1 MTRSTPRTVP
11 PSQSSSSSAA
21 SSSASARSSS
31 PPSSAARGPRPGDV
45 VRGPLAAGRET
56 VESVVI
62 AFTLAL
68 LFRAFEAEAFVIPT
82 GSMAPTLMG
91 RHKDLA
97 CESCG
102 RDFRVGSSAEEDD
115 QSQSLRTEA
124 ARLERE
130 LAELKGSDGGAG
142 LAGRE
147 ERRRRIEML
156 ESDHGPIGQLRSR
169 LAGKMVPAARC
180 PNCGHV
186 TRLVQGDGAQTTYD
200 PRYPSFSGDRILV
213 NKFAYD
219 FSEPRRWD
227 VVVFKYPEEAKT
239 NYIKRLVGLP
249 GETLSIIGGDI
260 WTSRAA
266 DAAPAIARKPPAT
279 MRAML
284 QCVHDSRHVSP
295 ELVRAGWPRRWCDWS
310 PPGIDAAVRW
320 TTPDDGRTFAV
331 EAAGAAVP
339 ATLRYRHLVPTAED
353 WQAVERGEPVATR
366 AKPGLVDDFQPYNA
380 IATRPHWVGDLAI
393 EFGLEVA
400 RHTDGRVAVDL
411 VEAGRVHRCTFDLAT
426 GTATL
431 APAGGAE
438 PGTGGLDATAPRAA
452 TPVKGA
458 GSWRILFAN
467 VDDELSLFVNDR
479 RMAFDRPTTWSQP
492 PAEVAGTRPAL
503 VEAVPGTAEPSD
515 LAPVGITALAADVQ
529 VRNLRLL
536 RDTYYIGAVDVGAR
550 PGEILEEDRLEFAL
564 EADQFFV
571 LGDNS
576 AASKDSRLWLEGH
589 HVDRELLI
597 GRALAIFWPHAV
609 APSWAIPLKIGG
621 AELRLPSWPNFGR
634 MRFVR

>member
-1 MTRSTPRTVP
+1 MTRSASPSPAAAGSIAPATSGGRRTP
-11 PSQSSSSSAA
+11 A
-21 SSSASARSSS
+21 
-31 PPSSAARGPRPGDV
+31 GPRPGDI
-45 VRGPLAAGRET
+45 VRGPLAYGRET

-97 CESCG
+97 CESCS

-130 LAELKGSDGGAG
+130 LSDLKGNDGGPG

-147 ERRRRIEML
+147 ERQRRIDHL
-156 ESDHGPIGQLRSR
+156 ESAHGPIGQLRSR

-186 TRLVQGDGAQTTYD
+186 TRLVQGEGPQMAYD

-219 FSEPRRWD
+219 FAEPRRWD

-266 DAAPAIARKPPAT
+266 DAAPAIARKPPGT

-284 QCVHDSRHVSP
+284 QCVYDSRFVSP
-295 ELVRAGWPRRWCDWS
+295 ELGRAGWPTRFGDWS
-310 PPGIDAAVRW
+310 PPGGDAAARW
-320 TTPDDGRTFAV
+320 TTADDGRSFAV
-331 EAAGAAVP
+331 GAAGDGVP
-339 ATLRYRHLVPTAED
+339 ATLRYRHIVPSAAD
-353 WQAVERGEPVATR
+353 WQAIERGEPVATR
-366 AKPGLVDDFQPYNA
+366 AKPGIIDDFQPYNA
-380 IATRPHWVGDLAI
+380 IATQPHWVGDLAI
-393 EFGLEVA
+393 EAVIEVA
-400 RHTDGRVAVDL
+400 RHADGRVAVEL

-438 PGTGGLDATAPRAA
+438 PGTGGVDAAAPQAR

-479 RMAFDRPTTWSQP
+479 RMVFDRPTTWAQP
-492 PAEVAGTRPAL
+492 PAEVPLNRPVL

-515 LAPVGITALAADVQ
+515 LSPVGITALSADVR
-529 VRNLRLL
+529 VRDLRVL
-536 RDTYYIGAVDVGAR
+536 RDTFYIGAVDVGAR
-550 PGEILEEDRLEFAL
+550 PGEILEADRLEFAL

-576 AASKDSRLWLEGH
+576 AASKDSRLWIEGH

-609 APSWAIPLKIGG
+609 PASWSVPVKIGG
-621 AELRLPSWPNFGR
+621 GEMRLPSWPNFGR